1 LPFVIILLTGKVWR
15 VNLMIQNFV
24 MKKLILLIT
33 VIAATTTANA
43 QTTPTPKVNPIVK
56 DFGSV
61 WETPF
66 ATEQPSNKMKY
77 NIVVD
82 ITDGA
87 AKADT
92 INVYLEAVATL
103 MNLHGVGGVPAKNIN
118 MIVVLHK
125 MATNSILTNE
135 FYQKRFKT
143 DNPNLAMIAALKAA
157 GVKFYTC
164 GQTLFRA
171 KLPKESIIP
180 EVEIATSALTTLTT
194 YQLKGYASINFK

>member
-1 LPFVIILLTGKVWR
+1 
-15 VNLMIQNFV
+15 
-24 MKKLILLIT
+24 MKKLLLLTLAILTIT
-33 VIAATTTANA
+33 ASNAQNTTT
-43 QTTPTPKVNPIVK
+43 PPKVNPIVK
-56 DFGSV
+56 DFGPV
-61 WETPF
+61 WEVPF
-66 ATEQPSNKMKY
+66 ATEQPSSKIKY

-82 ITDGA
+82 ITDAA
-87 AKADT
+87 AKPDT

-103 MNLHGVGGVPAKNIN
+103 MNLHGVGGVPAKNMN

-135 FYQKRFKT
+135 VYQKRFKT
-143 DNPNLAMIAALKAA
+143 DNPNLAIVAALKAA

-180 EVEIATSALTTLTT
+180 DVEIATSALTTLTT
-194 YQLKGYASINFK
+194 YQLKGYATINFK